1 AACARIAR
9 PQSALGR
16 QAPRCGPGSGQRLR
30 RRGPARLPARGRGGR
45 GLGRGEQAGRKGG
58 PRFDA
63 VVLISGL
70 YDLRTE
76 TLKGPARVVAPAL
89 NFVYRGILG
98 LAGERERH
106 EASPAA
112 LVRSGQQGRLDAGCP
127 WWVLS
132 ARRELLGLWPLED
145 AVFGC
150 SDFVDGLAAKGADV
164 RRAECGYNHWLLV
177 FSFDAFARSFCGSL

>member
-1 AACARIAR
+1 
-9 PQSALGR
+9 
-16 QAPRCGPGSGQRLR
+16 R
-30 RRGPARLPARGRGGR
+30 RRGRRRRSRELLGSDGRLVLCGYSSGGHVAA
-45 GLGRGEQAGRKGG
+45 LLALAQCEAGRKGG